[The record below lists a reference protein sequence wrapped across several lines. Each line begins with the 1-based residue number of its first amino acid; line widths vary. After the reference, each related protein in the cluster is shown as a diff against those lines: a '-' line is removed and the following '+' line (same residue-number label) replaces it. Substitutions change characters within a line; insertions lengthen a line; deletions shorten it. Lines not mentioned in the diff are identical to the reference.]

1 MREGGHDEEVASSKK
16 NKNELKT
23 KGTCLRIEQKI
34 YVLIDQASQ
43 SSKQCRLVCS
53 FPEGINLLG

>member
-1 MREGGHDEEVASSKK
+1 MGEGGHDEEVASSKK
-16 NKNELKT
+16 KNELKT

-43 SSKQCRLVCS
+43 SSKQCR
-53 FPEGINLLG
+53 FY